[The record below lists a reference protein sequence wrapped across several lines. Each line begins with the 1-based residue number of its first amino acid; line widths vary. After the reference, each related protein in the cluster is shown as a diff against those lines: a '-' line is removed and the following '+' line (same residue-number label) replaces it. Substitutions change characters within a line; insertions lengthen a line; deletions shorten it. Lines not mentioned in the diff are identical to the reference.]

1 MISHHPDDEC
11 LLAFAAGHLDSG
23 RGLLLAIHLDACG
36 QCHRRVQTL
45 LSIGGEIMERAPPVA
60 LSDDA
65 LQRTLQRI
73 DGVEAN
79 RAPVKRNAGAGARP
93 VPAARGMARLD
104 GCQVS
109 AWHWIA
115 PGMRY
120 RRVQV
125 PHAAEGKMFV
135 LGISPGRSLPKH
147 SHHDIEWTQVISGA
161 FEDGRARF
169 EAGDFDATDGSVHHQ
184 PVVTEQ
190 AECIC
195 LAHLS
200 APLVFD
206 GWISRAAGRW
216 IGM

>member
-11 LLAFAAGHLDSG
+11 LLAFAAGQLDSG

-36 QCHRRVQTL
+36 RCHRRVQTL
-45 LSIGGEIMERAPPVA
+45 LSIGGEIMERAPA
-60 LSDDA
+60 AELSDEA
-65 LQRTLQRI
+65 LQRALHRI
-73 DGVEAN
+73 DS
-79 RAPVKRNAGAGARP
+79 P
-93 VPAARGMARLD
+93 VPHPPPTSRSAGMNAKPLPPARGLSRLN

-109 AWHWIA
+109 PWHWIA

-120 RRVQV
+120 QRVQV

-206 GWISRAAGRW
+206 DWISRAVGRW

>member
-11 LLAFAAGHLDSG
+11 LLAFAAGQLDSG
-23 RGLLLAIHLDACG
+23 RGLLLAVHLDACQ
-36 QCHRRVQTL
+36 QCHQRVQTL
-45 LSIGGEIMERAPPVA
+45 LSVGGEIMECAPLVD
-60 LSDDA
+60 LSDEA
-65 LQRTLQRI
+65 LQRALQRI
-73 DGVEAN
+73 DGLASDS
-79 RAPVKRNAGAGARP
+79 APADRNAGIAAHSLP
-93 VPAARGMARLD
+93 VARGLSRLD

-109 AWHWIA
+109 PWHWIA

-125 PHAAEGKMFV
+125 PHAAEGNMFV
-135 LGISPGRSLPKH
+135 LGISPGRSLPRH
-147 SHHDIEWTQVISGA
+147 SHHGIEWTQVISGA
-161 FEDGRARF
+161 FDDGRARF

-200 APLVFD
+200 APLRFD
-206 GWISRAAGRW
+206 GWISRAVGRW

>member
-11 LLAFAAGHLDSG
+11 LLAFAAGQLDSG
-23 RGLLLAIHLDACG
+23 RGLLLAVHLDACQ
-36 QCHRRVQTL
+36 QCHQRVQTL
-45 LSIGGEIMERAPPVA
+45 LSVGGEIMERAPLVD
-60 LSDDA
+60 LSDNA
-65 LQRTLQRI
+65 LQRALQRI
-73 DGVEAN
+73 DGLASDSVPAGRHAGIVAN
-79 RAPVKRNAGAGARP
+79 P
-93 VPAARGMARLD
+93 VPAASSMSRLD
-104 GCQVS
+104 SCQVS
-109 AWHWIA
+109 PWHWIA

-147 SHHDIEWTQVISGA
+147 SHRDIEWTQVISGA
-161 FEDGRARF
+161 FDDGRARF
-169 EAGDFDATDGSVHHQ
+169 EAGDFDATDGSVRHQ
-184 PVVTEQ
+184 PVVTAE

-206 GWISRAAGRW
+206 GWIARTFGRW